1 MGVHRFR
8 RDAQHRG
15 RGSIPQHPP
24 IFYIMNL
31 YTVNY
36 INPRTNNSQTI
47 FVYGLDKTDA
57 RDIFF
62 EMYKDVMYVER
73 IKLFSY

>member
-1 MGVHRFR
+1 
-8 RDAQHRG
+8 
-15 RGSIPQHPP
+15 
-24 IFYIMNL
+24 MNL

-47 FVYGLDKTDA
+47 FVYGLDKTDV

-62 EMYKDVMYVER
+62 EMYKDVMFVER